1 MRVTLSTSS
10 MAMTGKAARWRFV
23 KTDLLVHPVAGTK
36 AVAGLEVVWAVAA
49 FVAALVVV
57 EVATE
62 AMEDVVATEVEVVAT
77 VVRLPAVS
85 KTVLLQA
92 LPLQHQTPSQT
103 TLHLEE
109 K

>member
-1 MRVTLSTSS
+1 MLSTSS
-10 MAMTGKAARWRFV
+10 TVMIGKAARWRFA
-23 KTDLLVHPVAGTK
+23 KIDLLVHPVAGTK
-36 AVAGLEVVWAVAA
+36 AVADMEVVWDVEASVAA
-49 FVAALVVV
+49 MVVV

-62 AMEDVVATEVEVVAT
+62 ATEDVVATEVEVVAT

>member
-1 MRVTLSTSS
+1 MLSTSS
-10 MAMTGKAARWRFV
+10 MVMIGKVARWRFV

-36 AVAGLEVVWAVAA
+36 VVADLEVVWDVEA
-49 FVAALVVV
+49 FVAALVVA

-62 AMEDVVATEVEVVAT
+62 ATQDVVATEVEVVAM

-85 KTVLLQA
+85 KTVLLQV
-92 LPLQHQTPSQT
+92 LPLQHPTPSQT

>member
-1 MRVTLSTSS
+1 MLSTSS
-10 MAMTGKAARWRFV
+10 MVMIGKAARWRFV
-23 KTDLLVHPVAGTK
+23 KTDLLDHLVVGTK
-36 AVAGLEVVWAVAA
+36 VVADLVVWDVEASVAA
-49 FVAALVVV
+49 TVVV

-62 AMEDVVATEVEVVAT
+62 ATEDVVAMEVEVVAT
-77 VVRLPAVS
+77 VVRQPAVS

-103 TLHLEE
+103 TPHLGE